1 MHIFTMRT
9 PVTTTAEIDTFEKM
23 FFHVNKLQIKA
34 ENQRRQLLVPMSE
47 KLLTLDKDKLNSVIK
62 HIQELETTEHHW
74 NIMDN
79 AVYRSNFYDTKWV
92 FAVDGVIYTVEIIET
107 SNYSETP
114 RYRVEL
120 STKRVTYEFIHMG
133 SHIESIDSRQYMP
146 VNPSEVI
153 KYLEEHD
160 INDDIMHG
168 TILKLAQSVREV
180 TWQSEHSNVTP
191 LIG

>member
-47 KLLTLDKDKLNSVIK
+47 KLFTLDKDKLNSVIE
-62 HIQELETTEHHW
+62 HIQELETTEHRW
-74 NIMDN
+74 KIMDN
-79 AVYRSNFYDTKWV
+79 AVYRSNFYDSKWV
-92 FAVDGVIYTVEIIET
+92 FAVDSVMYTVEIIESREYT
-107 SNYSETP
+107 DGP
-114 RYRVEL
+114 MYRVEL
-120 STKRVTYEFIHMG
+120 NTKRIKTDYMYMG
-133 SHIESIDSRQYMP
+133 SHTMEVDSRQYMP

-168 TILKLAQSVREV
+168 TILKLATSVSEV